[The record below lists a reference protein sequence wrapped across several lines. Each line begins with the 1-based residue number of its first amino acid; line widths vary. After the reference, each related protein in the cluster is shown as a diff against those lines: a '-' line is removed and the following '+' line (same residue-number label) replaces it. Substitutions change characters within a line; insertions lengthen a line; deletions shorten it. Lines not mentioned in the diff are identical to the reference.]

1 MSNQVRLF
9 YCFKRCR
16 QRALEFWAAEQISI
30 NGGKMENLEN
40 LKTEI
45 VTSVNGAQDIKA
57 LEEIRVAVLGKK
69 GKITELMKGLGALS
83 IEEKKEIGKN
93 LNILKT
99 EVEAALE
106 AQKSILE
113 AKELNAK
120 LANETIDVTLPVRPE
135 NQGRIHPVSKIYE
148 EVVSIFGQM
157 GFEVAEGPDI
167 EDQFHNFNALNMP
180 ANHPARQMQDT
191 FYIPNPD
198 SEDFDDSFVVRTHTS
213 PVQIRTM
220 ENKKPPIRI
229 IAPGRTYRSDYD
241 ATHTPMFHQV
251 EGLVIDKNITLAHL
265 KGCLYDFV
273 KAFFELDE
281 IPVRY
286 RPSYFPFTEPSAEMD
301 IGCKKSKTELKIG
314 AGTDWLEILGCGMV
328 HPNVL
333 RAGGIDPDEYQGFA
347 FGVGIDRLAM
357 LKYGIPDLR
366 TFFES
371 DVRWLKHYGF
381 VPLDESS
388 MTGGLSN
395 NGGIAR

>member
-1 MSNQVRLF
+1 
-9 YCFKRCR
+9 
-16 QRALEFWAAEQISI
+16 
-30 NGGKMENLEN
+30 MENLED
-40 LKTEI
+40 LKTQ
-45 VTSVNGAQDIKA
+45 TLKA
-57 LEEIRVAVLGKK
+57 IDNATDSKILDEVRVSVLGKK
-69 GKITELMKGLGALS
+69 GSITELMKGLATLS
-83 IEEKKEIGKN
+83 VEEKKEMGKN
-93 LNILKT
+93 LNLVKAEIEK
-99 EVEAALE
+99 ALE
-106 AQKSILE
+106 NKKDIL
-113 AKELNAK
+113 ATAELNAK
-120 LANETIDVTLPVRPE
+120 LEAERIDVTLPIRTE

-148 EVVSIFGQM
+148 EVVSIFGEM

-191 FYIPNPD
+191 FYVPN
-198 SEDFDDSFVVRTHTS
+198 SESTDFDDSYVVRTHTS

-251 EGLVIDKNITLAHL
+251 EGLVIDKNITMAHL

-328 HPNVL
+328 HPSVL

-381 VPLDESS
+381 LPLDESS

-395 NGGIAR
+395 NGGAAR

>member
-1 MSNQVRLF
+1 
-9 YCFKRCR
+9 
-16 QRALEFWAAEQISI
+16 
-30 NGGKMENLEN
+30 MENLEN
-40 LKTEI
+40 LKSELLAEI
-45 VTSVNGAQDIKA
+45 AAVSDLKA
-57 LEEIRVAVLGKK
+57 WDECRVALIGKK
-69 GKITELMKGLGALS
+69 GKITEQLKGLSALPLEQK
-83 IEEKKEIGKN
+83 IEAGKKLNVLKSEIEVALAARKDV
-93 LNILKT
+93 L
-99 EVEAALE
+99 EVE
-106 AQKSILE
+106 
-113 AKELNAK
+113 ELNKK
-120 LANETIDVTLPVRPE
+120 LMSETVDVTLPIRPE
-135 NQGRIHPVSKIYE
+135 AQGRIHPVSKIYE
-148 EVVSIFGQM
+148 EVVAIFGEM

-191 FYIPNPD
+191 FYIPNKNSD
-198 SEDFDDSFVVRTHTS
+198 DFDDSYVVRTHTS

-220 ENKKPPIRI
+220 EAKRPPIRI

-251 EGLVIDKNITLAHL
+251 EGLVIDKNITMAHL

-301 IGCKKSKTELKIG
+301 IGCLKTKTELKIG

-328 HPNVL
+328 HPSVL
-333 RAGGIDPDEYQGFA
+333 KAGGIDPDEYQGFA

-381 VPLDESS
+381 TPLDFSS

-395 NGGIAR
+395 NGGSAR

>member
-1 MSNQVRLF
+1 MEDITNIEKQILQ
-9 YCFKRCR
+9 KI
-16 QRALEFWAAEQISI
+16 ADAAD
-30 NGGKMENLEN
+30 LP
-40 LKTEI
+40 T
-45 VTSVNGAQDIKA
+45 
-57 LEEIRVAVLGKK
+57 LEEIRVYALGKK
-69 GKITELMKGLGALS
+69 GIITEQMKNLSTLSGQEKIETAKKLNVLKNTVEETLNSKKTVLEEQALS
-83 IEEKKEIGKN
+83 K
-93 LNILKT
+93 
-99 EVEAALE
+99 
-106 AQKSILE
+106 
-113 AKELNAK
+113 K
-120 LANETIDVTLPVRPE
+120 LASETIDVTLPQRPE
-135 NQGRIHPVSKIYE
+135 TQGRIHPVSKIYE
-148 EVVSIFGQM
+148 EIVAIFGQM
-157 GFEVAEGPDI
+157 GFDVAEGPDI

-191 FYIPNPD
+191 FYIPNDPTKP
-198 SEDFDDSFVVRTHTS
+198 FDMDEAYVVRTHTS
-213 PVQIRTM
+213 GIQIRTM
-220 ENKKPPIRI
+220 ESKKPPIRI

-251 EGLVIDKNITLAHL
+251 EGLVIDKNITMAHL

-314 AGTDWLEILGCGMV
+314 AGDDWLEILGCGMV

-333 RAGGIDPDEYQGFA
+333 KAGGIDPDVYQGFA

-371 DVRWLKHYGF
+371 DIRWLKHYGF
-381 VPLDESS
+381 SPLDFSS

-395 NGGIAR
+395 NGGQTR

>member
-1 MSNQVRLF
+1 
-9 YCFKRCR
+9 
-16 QRALEFWAAEQISI
+16 
-30 NGGKMENLEN
+30 MENLEN
-40 LKTEI
+40 LKNELVAQI
-45 VTSVNGAQDIKA
+45 NGASDIKM
-57 LEEIRVAVLGKK
+57 LEEARVAILGKK
-69 GKITELMKGLGALS
+69 GRITEMMKGLGALS
-83 IEEKKEIGKN
+83 IEEKKEMGKG
-93 LNILKT
+93 LNILKS
-99 EVEAALE
+99 EVENALE
-106 AQKSILE
+106 NRKAELE

-120 LANETIDVTLPVRPE
+120 LAQEKIDVTLPCRPE

-148 EVVSIFGQM
+148 EVVAIFGQM

-198 SEDFDDSFVVRTHTS
+198 SADFDDSFVVRTHTS

-251 EGLVIDKNITLAHL
+251 EGLVIDKNITMAHL

-333 RAGGIDPDEYQGFA
+333 RAGGIDPDKYQGFA

-395 NGGIAR
+395 NGGLAR

>member
-9 YCFKRCR
+9 YCFKGCR
-16 QRALEFWAAEQISI
+16 QNKEFLQTDKIY
-30 NGGKMENLEN
+30 GGNMENLEN

-45 VTSVNGAQDIKA
+45 VNSINGAQDIKA
-57 LEEIRVAVLGKK
+57 LEEIRVGVLGKK
-69 GKITELMKGLGALS
+69 GKITEMMKGLGTLS
-83 IEEKKEIGKN
+83 IEEKKEMGKN
-93 LNILKT
+93 LNILKS
-99 EVEAALE
+99 EVENALE
-106 AQKSILE
+106 AQKSALE
-113 AKELNAK
+113 VKELNAK
-120 LANETIDVTLPVRPE
+120 LAQEKIDVTLPVRPE

-148 EVVSIFGQM
+148 EVVAIFGQM

-251 EGLVIDKNITLAHL
+251 EGLVIDKNITMAHL

-381 VPLDESS
+381 VPLDEAS

-395 NGGIAR
+395 NGGSAR

>member
-1 MSNQVRLF
+1 MED
-9 YCFKRCR
+9 
-16 QRALEFWAAEQISI
+16 LEKLKSELLQKIENAAD
-30 NGGKMENLEN
+30 L
-40 LKTEI
+40 
-45 VTSVNGAQDIKA
+45 KA
-57 LEEIRVAVLGKK
+57 LDEIRVSVLGKK
-69 GKITELMKGLGALS
+69 GIITEKMKTLGTLPL
-83 IEEKKEIGKN
+83 EEKIAAGKL
-93 LNILKT
+93 LNVLKT
-99 EVEAALE
+99 ALE
-106 AQKSILE
+106 TAVDNKKQQLE
-113 AKELNAK
+113 TEELNRR
-120 LANETIDVTLPVRPE
+120 LAGERIDVTLPVRPE
-135 NQGRIHPVSKIYE
+135 IQGRIHPVSKIYE
-148 EVVSIFGQM
+148 EVVAIFGQM

-191 FYIPNPD
+191 FYIANPD
-198 SEDFDDSFVVRTHTS
+198 SSDFDDSFVVRTHTS
-213 PVQIRTM
+213 GMQIRTM
-220 ENKKPPIRI
+220 ESKKPPIRI

-251 EGLVIDKNITLAHL
+251 EGLVIDKTTTMAHL

-273 KAFFELDE
+273 RAFFEVDD
-281 IPVRY
+281 IKVRY

-301 IGCKKSKTELKIG
+301 IGCKKGKGELKIG
-314 AGTDWLEILGCGMV
+314 EGDDWLEILGCGMV

-371 DVRWLKHYGF
+371 DLRWLKHYGF

-395 NGGIAR
+395 NGGLAR

>member
-1 MSNQVRLF
+1 
-9 YCFKRCR
+9 
-16 QRALEFWAAEQISI
+16 
-30 NGGKMENLEN
+30 MENMES
-40 LKTEI
+40 LKTELLAEI
-45 VTSVNGAQDIKA
+45 NAAGDLKT
-57 LEEIRVAVLGKK
+57 LEEVRVAITGKK
-69 GKITELMKGLGALS
+69 GRLTAMMKDLGALS
-83 IEEKKEIGKN
+83 IEEKKEMGKN
-93 LNILKT
+93 LNILKA
-99 EVEAALE
+99 EVEKALEIRKGILEEAALN
-106 AQKSILE
+106 ARLE
-113 AKELNAK
+113 KEK
-120 LANETIDVTLPVRPE
+120 VDITLPIRPE
-135 NQGRIHPVSKIYE
+135 VQGRIHPVSKIYE
-148 EVVSIFGQM
+148 EVVAIFGQM
-157 GFEVAEGPDI
+157 GFSVAEGPDI

-191 FYIPNPD
+191 FYIPNPESD
-198 SEDFDDSFVVRTHTS
+198 DFDDSFVVRTHTS

-220 ENKKPPIRI
+220 EKQQPPIRI

-251 EGLVIDKNITLAHL
+251 EGLVIDKDITMAHL

-301 IGCKKSKTELKIG
+301 IGCLKTKTELKIG
-314 AGTDWLEILGCGMV
+314 AGDDWLEILGCGMV

-333 RAGGIDPDEYQGFA
+333 RAGGIDPDVYQGFA

-381 VPLDESS
+381 TPLDESS

-395 NGGIAR
+395 NGGAGR

>member
-1 MSNQVRLF
+1 
-9 YCFKRCR
+9 
-16 QRALEFWAAEQISI
+16 
-30 NGGKMENLEN
+30 MENLES
-40 LKTEI
+40 LKAEI
-45 VTSVNGAQDIKA
+45 LAAIAQAQDLKA
-57 LEEIRVAVLGKK
+57 WDEARVAALGKK
-69 GKITELMKGLGALS
+69 GKVTELMKGMGALPVEQK
-83 IEEKKEIGKN
+83 IEMGKKLNVLKAEI
-93 LNILKT
+93 
-99 EVEAALE
+99 EQALE
-106 AQKSILE
+106 KRRNELAE
-113 AKELNAK
+113 KEMNEK
-120 LANETIDVTLPVRPE
+120 LAKETIDVTLPIRDE
-135 NQGRIHPVSKIYE
+135 AQGRIHPVSKIYE
-148 EVVSIFGQM
+148 EVVAIFGEM

-191 FYIPNPD
+191 FYIPNKNSD
-198 SEDFDDSFVVRTHTS
+198 DFDDSYVVRTHTS
-213 PVQIRTM
+213 SVQIRTM
-220 ENKKPPIRI
+220 ESKKPPIRI

-251 EGLVIDKNITLAHL
+251 EGLVIDKNITMAHL

-301 IGCKKSKTELKIG
+301 IGCLKTKSELKIG

-347 FGVGIDRLAM
+347 FGMGIDRLAM

-381 VPLDESS
+381 NPLDFSS

-395 NGGIAR
+395 NGGSAR

>member
-1 MSNQVRLF
+1 
-9 YCFKRCR
+9 
-16 QRALEFWAAEQISI
+16 
-30 NGGKMENLEN
+30 MENLEN
-40 LKTEI
+40 LKNELVAQI
-45 VTSVNGAQDIKA
+45 NGASDIKM
-57 LEEIRVAVLGKK
+57 LEEARVAILGKK
-69 GKITELMKGLGALS
+69 GRITEMMKGLGALS
-83 IEEKKEIGKN
+83 IEEKKEMGKG
-93 LNILKT
+93 LNILKS
-99 EVEAALE
+99 EVENALE
-106 AQKSILE
+106 NRKAELE
-113 AKELNAK
+113 TKELNAK
-120 LANETIDVTLPVRPE
+120 LAQEKIDVTRPCRTE

-148 EVVSIFGQM
+148 EVVAIFGQM

-198 SEDFDDSFVVRTHTS
+198 SADFDDSFVVRTHTS

-251 EGLVIDKNITLAHL
+251 EGLVIDKNITMAHL

-395 NGGIAR
+395 NGGLAR

>member
-1 MSNQVRLF
+1 
-9 YCFKRCR
+9 
-16 QRALEFWAAEQISI
+16 
-30 NGGKMENLEN
+30 MENIEN
-40 LKTEI
+40 LKSQI
-45 VTSVNGAQDIKA
+45 LGDISNAQDVKT
-57 LEEIRVAVLGKK
+57 LEEVRVSVLGKK
-69 GKITELMKGLGALS
+69 GRITEMMKNLGSLS
-83 IEEKKEIGKN
+83 LEEKKEMGKG
-93 LNILKT
+93 LNILKS
-99 EVEAALE
+99 EVEQALE
-106 AQKSILE
+106 TQKEKLE
-113 AKELNAK
+113 KAELNAR
-120 LANETIDVTLPVRPE
+120 LAKEKVDVTLPIRPE
-135 NQGRIHPVSKIYE
+135 MQGRIHPVSKIYE
-148 EVVSIFGQM
+148 EVVAIFGEM

-167 EDQFHNFNALNMP
+167 EDQFHNFNALNTP

-191 FYIPNPD
+191 FYIPNPESD
-198 SEDFDDSFVVRTHTS
+198 NFDDSYVVRTQTS
-213 PVQIRTM
+213 SVQIRTM
-220 ENKKPPIRI
+220 EKQQPPIRI

-251 EGLVIDKNITLAHL
+251 EGLVIDKNITMAHL

-281 IPVRY
+281 LPVRY

-301 IGCKKSKTELKIG
+301 IGCKKTKTELKIG

-347 FGVGIDRLAM
+347 FGIGMDRLAM

-381 VPLDESS
+381 LPLDESS

-395 NGGIAR
+395 NGGAAR

>member
-1 MSNQVRLF
+1 
-9 YCFKRCR
+9 
-16 QRALEFWAAEQISI
+16 
-30 NGGKMENLEN
+30 MENLEN
-40 LKTEI
+40 LKSELLAEI
-45 VTSVNGAQDIKA
+45 AAVSDVKA
-57 LEEIRVAVLGKK
+57 WDECRVALIGKK
-69 GKITELMKGLGALS
+69 GKITEQLKGLSALPLEQK
-83 IEEKKEIGKN
+83 IEAGKKLNVLKSEI
-93 LNILKT
+93 
-99 EVEAALE
+99 EAAL
-106 AQKSILE
+106 AARKDVLE
-113 AKELNAK
+113 VEELNKK
-120 LANETIDVTLPVRPE
+120 LMSETVDVTLPIRPE
-135 NQGRIHPVSKIYE
+135 AQGRIHPVSKIYE
-148 EVVSIFGQM
+148 EVVAIFGEM

-191 FYIPNPD
+191 FYIPNKNSD
-198 SEDFDDSFVVRTHTS
+198 DFDDSYVVRTHTS

-220 ENKKPPIRI
+220 EAKRPPIRI

-251 EGLVIDKNITLAHL
+251 EGLVIDKNITMAHL

-301 IGCKKSKTELKIG
+301 IGCLKTKTELKIG

-328 HPNVL
+328 HPSVL
-333 RAGGIDPDEYQGFA
+333 KAGGIDPDEYQGFA

-381 VPLDESS
+381 TPLDFSS

-395 NGGIAR
+395 NGGSAR

>member
-1 MSNQVRLF
+1 MGKYKNIDDVSTE
-9 YCFKRCR
+9 
-16 QRALEFWAAEQISI
+16 ALE
-30 NGGKMENLEN
+30 K
-40 LKTEI
+40 
-45 VTSVNGAQDIKA
+45 IKA
-57 LEEIRVAVLGKK
+57 ATSSAALEDVRIAFLGKN
-69 GKITELMKGLGALS
+69 GSFTALTKMLATLPV
-83 IEEKKEIGKN
+83 EEKKVFGQEVN
-93 LNILKT
+93 VAKT
-99 EVEAALE
+99 KIESELAA
-106 AQKSILE
+106 
-113 AKELNAK
+113 AKEA
-120 LANETIDVTLPVRPE
+120 LARKELDEQLRRETIDVTKPIRPE
-135 NQGRIHPVSKIYE
+135 QQGRIHPVSKIYE
-148 EVVSIFGQM
+148 EVVAIFGQM

-167 EDQFHNFNALNMP
+167 EDQFHNFNALNTP

-191 FYIPNPD
+191 FYVSNPD
-198 SEDFDDSFVVRTHTS
+198 SHDFDDSYVVRTQTS
-213 PVQIRTM
+213 SVQIRTM
-220 ENKKPPIRI
+220 ENKRPPIRI

-251 EGLVIDKNITLAHL
+251 EGLVIDKNITMAHL

-281 IPVRY
+281 LPVRY

-301 IGCKKSKTELKIG
+301 IGCLKTKTELKIG
-314 AGTDWLEILGCGMV
+314 AGDDWLEILGCGMV

-347 FGVGIDRLAM
+347 FGVGMDRLAM

-395 NGGIAR
+395 NGGAQR

>member
-1 MSNQVRLF
+1 
-9 YCFKRCR
+9 
-16 QRALEFWAAEQISI
+16 
-30 NGGKMENLEN
+30 MENLES
-40 LKTEI
+40 LKAEI
-45 VTSVNGAQDIKA
+45 LAAIAQAQDLKA
-57 LEEIRVAVLGKK
+57 WDEARVAALGKK
-69 GKITELMKGLGALS
+69 GKVTELMKGMGALPVEQK
-83 IEEKKEIGKN
+83 IEMGKKLNVLKAEI
-93 LNILKT
+93 
-99 EVEAALE
+99 EQALE
-106 AQKSILE
+106 KRRNELAE
-113 AKELNAK
+113 KEMNEK
-120 LANETIDVTLPVRPE
+120 LAKETIDVTLPIRDE
-135 NQGRIHPVSKIYE
+135 AQGRIHPVSKIYE
-148 EVVSIFGQM
+148 EVVAIFGEM

-191 FYIPNPD
+191 FYIPNKNSD
-198 SEDFDDSFVVRTHTS
+198 DFDDSYVVRTHTS

-220 ENKKPPIRI
+220 ESKKPPIRI

-251 EGLVIDKNITLAHL
+251 EGLVIDKNITMAHL

-301 IGCKKSKTELKIG
+301 IGCLKTKSELKIG

-328 HPNVL
+328 HPKVL
-333 RAGGIDPDEYQGFA
+333 LAGGIDPDEYQGFA
-347 FGVGIDRLAM
+347 FGMGIDRLAM

-381 VPLDESS
+381 NPLDFSS
-388 MTGGLSN
+388 MTSGLSN
-395 NGGIAR
+395 NGGSAR